1 MPDTKWLK
9 QVRSAFLFQMKV
21 WVGTLKLTWYSRVLR
36 HRILLSHVLLGGMMM
51 SSVFLAEEHMRKTT
65 HTMFLKE
72 ESMKV
77 K

>member
-1 MPDTKWLK
+1 
-9 QVRSAFLFQMKV
+9 
-21 WVGTLKLTWYSRVLR
+21 
-36 HRILLSHVLLGGMMM
+36 MM

-65 HTMFLKE
+65 HAMFLKE